1 MRTSMMDVPRLST
14 ADCWSL
20 LERERLGRW
29 AVTAT
34 DGMPDIF
41 PVNYV
46 AFEGAIYIRS
56 APDVKLVAISS
67 QPQVAFEVDGHEGS
81 EWWSV
86 VIRGTA
92 ERIRDEVEIERT
104 GITRMA
110 TASPRFKQHVIKL
123 TPGVVTGRR
132 FVVTAEE
139 PGTLRGAPPAHV
151 TDSFDEPGSDP
162 HRRTRPDAIPA
173 HRPRE
178 DSAADDAP
186 PRITRSEPSAAVQ

>member
-1 MRTSMMDVPRLST
+1 MRTSTTDEPRLST

-34 DGMPDIF
+34 DGAPDIF

-46 AFEGAIYIRS
+46 AFEGAIYIRT
-56 APDVKLVAISS
+56 APDVKLIAISNS
-67 QPQVAFEVDGHEGS
+67 PHVAFEVDGHDGS

-92 ERIRDEVEIERT
+92 ERIRDDVEIERT

-110 TASPRFKQHVIKL
+110 TASPRFKQHVVKL
-123 TPGVVTGRR
+123 TPSAVTGRR
-132 FVVTAEE
+132 FAVVAEE
-139 PGTLRGAPPAHV
+139 PGTLRGAPPA
-151 TDSFDEPGSDP
+151 DASRSADDEASVDL
-162 HRRTRPDAIPA
+162 RSTRPDAIPA
-173 HRPRE
+173 RRPRE
-178 DSAADDAP
+178 EAAADHTP
-186 PRITRSEPSAAVQ
+186 PRVTRSEPSVAMQ

>member
-1 MRTSMMDVPRLST
+1 MRASTTDAQRLTT
-14 ADCWSL
+14 ADCWDL
-20 LERERLGRW
+20 LERGRLGRW

-46 AFEGAIYIRS
+46 AFGGAIYIRT
-56 APDVKLVAISS
+56 APDSKLIAISNS
-67 QPQVAFEVDGHEGS
+67 PHVAFEVDGHDGS

-104 GITRMA
+104 GITRLA
-110 TASPRFKQHVIKL
+110 TASPRFKQHVVKL
-123 TPGVVTGRR
+123 TPSAVTGRR
-132 FVVTAEE
+132 FVVVAEE
-139 PGTLRGAPPAHV
+139 PGTLRGAPPPHI
-151 TDSFDEPGSDP
+151 TDSGDEHASDT
-162 HRRTRPDAIPA
+162 HRSTRPDAIPA

-178 DSAADDAP
+178 EPAAGHAT
-186 PRITRSEPSAAVQ
+186 PRITRSEPSAATP

>member
-1 MRTSMMDVPRLST
+1 MRTSTTDVPRLST

-20 LERERLGRW
+20 LEHERLGRW
-29 AVTAT
+29 AVTAP

-56 APDVKLVAISS
+56 APDVKLIAISNS
-67 QPQVAFEVDGHEGS
+67 PHVAFEVDGHDGW

-110 TASPRFKQHVIKL
+110 TASPRFKPHVVKL
-123 TPGVVTGRR
+123 TPAVVTGRR
-132 FVVTAEE
+132 FTVAAEE
-139 PGTLRGAPPAHV
+139 PGTLRGAPRDHVADSADAH
-151 TDSFDEPGSDP
+151 GSEP

-178 DSAADDAP
+178 DAAADQT
-186 PRITRSEPSAAVQ
+186 PRVTRSEPSSLTP